1 MAAPKT
7 QHLYVIHFSSGIVK
21 VGRTGTPSARFTA
34 LAQPLRPHGIYI
46 DRCWISGSYPLLQ
59 AKRLEWEL
67 IALCVRDFTCVNA
80 GEYFKGVSP
89 EEVIQLA
96 EALVEDGTLAFFPYH
111 RTSVGV

>member
-1 MAAPKT
+1 
-7 QHLYVIHFSSGIVK
+7 
-21 VGRTGTPSARFTA
+21 
-34 LAQPLRPHGIYI
+34 
-46 DRCWISGSYPLLQ
+46 
-59 AKRLEWEL
+59 
-67 IALCVRDFTCVNA
+67 VNA